1 MIFTYDPILVILS
14 VVVSIVGAYSCF
26 DLIIKIRKSKHGIDK
41 KLLIGAAFA
50 IGGSIWAMHFIAM
63 LAVNL
68 PIVIHYDILTTLV
81 SGLASVLMTAVALLI
96 VSTGPRSG
104 RRIPI
109 AGIMMG
115 FGIASM
121 HYIGMSSIRG
131 DCGLSYSMLWI
142 IVSIGTGIA
151 ASTASL
157 WAAMTLRGLRRR
169 LTAALVMGISISGV
183 HYSGMIGTTFVTLDK
198 ALALNQPI
206 LSPFSLGLVT
216 AVATFIILGYALL
229 TLVPESKSKTSE
241 STVSPFSG
249 PAPVKDN
256 TPASGA
262 DVEEAEL
269 NKGTS
274 QIGKIPIQKN
284 QKTYFI
290 ALTEVVSIS
299 ADGHY
304 SCVRTIHG
312 DECFCNHS
320 LSRIEKD
327 LDLEV
332 FLRVHRSHI
341 VNLNHI
347 ESFERQHDKGLV
359 SLHNI
364 DAPVP
369 VSRANIA
376 KLQIALGL

>member
-26 DLIIKIRKSKHGIDK
+26 DLIIKIRKSKRGVDK

-68 PIVIHYDILTTLV
+68 PIVIRYDALTTLV
-81 SGLASVLMTAVALLI
+81 SGLVSVLMTAVALLI
-96 VSTGPRSG
+96 VSTGSRSG
-104 RRIPI
+104 RRILI
-109 AGIMMG
+109 AGTMMG

-131 DCGLSYSMLWI
+131 DCGLSYSKLWI

-157 WAAMTLRGLRRR
+157 WAAMTLRGHRRR
-169 LTAALVMGISISGV
+169 LTAALVMGLSISGV

-198 ALALNQPI
+198 ALELNQPI

-216 AVATFIILGYALL
+216 AIATFIILGYALL
-229 TLVPESKSKTSE
+229 TLVPESDSNSSE
-241 STVSPFSG
+241 SGSPLSG
-249 PAPVKDN
+249 ATPVDN
-256 TPASGA
+256 NTLSSGA
-262 DVEEAEL
+262 DLEEDEL
-269 NKGTS
+269 SVGTS

-290 ALTEVVSIS
+290 ALSEVVSIS

-304 SCVRTIHG
+304 SCVRTTHG
-312 DECFCNHS
+312 DEYFCNHS
-320 LSRIEKD
+320 LSRVEKD
-327 LDLEV
+327 LDAEV

-364 DAPVP
+364 DNPVP
-369 VSRANIA
+369 VSRANLA
-376 KLQIALGL
+376 KLQTALGL